1 MESVKFRK
9 SIHSKEY
16 IALRAFWIKQRQ
28 KLGLSQI
35 IIRMVWR
42 VMKVTL

>member
-35 IIRMVWR
+35 IIRMV
-42 VMKVTL
+42 